1 MAEERDARRRDRRT
15 LVCCF
20 VMNAAARVRVCL
32 PISVCLRGVVKEGV
46 VVWGKERQTNG
57 YDANGRRLGQL
68 EQERE
73 RGRTGDDG
81 PEVSQTTELKS
92 TAQTQHLPRWLR
104 SCY

>member
-20 VMNAAARVRVCL
+20 VMNVLLLLYVLPAAARVRVCL

-57 YDANGRRLGQL
+57 YDANGRQ
-68 EQERE
+68 QY
-73 RGRTGDDG
+73 GDWG
-81 PEVSQTTELKS
+81 N
-92 TAQTQHLPRWLR
+92 
-104 SCY
+104 